1 MKIESQI
8 QSLDDLESIPV
19 ARLGTGR
26 ILLLGEIA
34 EINLA
39 ETDPTSFALLDGDT
53 VLNMLIKKEFGS
65 NTVEVFDTLMP
76 LIDEIG
82 ALYPDIDLQVIR
94 EDATYIRNAIRDLLQ
109 TLLIGGLLSFM
120 VLFTFLNDVRTPFTI
135 GIAIPVSIFMSF
147 FVMFL
152 SDIQLNIIYLSGL
165 TLGIGLLVVIACV
178 VFDNI
183 DCQLVYTFSIPVA

>member
-65 NTVEVFDTLMP
+65 NTVEVFDTLMH

-82 ALYPDIDLQVIR
+82 AVYLVF
-94 EDATYIRNAIRDLLQ
+94 DLL
-109 TLLIGGLLSFM
+109 LFRYV
-120 VLFTFLNDVRTPFTI
+120 VL
-135 GIAIPVSIFMSF
+135 
-147 FVMFL
+147 
-152 SDIQLNIIYLSGL
+152 YLR
-165 TLGIGLLVVIACV
+165 I
-178 VFDNI
+178 
-183 DCQLVYTFSIPVA
+183 

>member
-1 MKIESQI
+1 MNANIFSASGELLEGWYRYSMKIESQI

-39 ETDPTSFALLDGDT
+39 EKDPTSFALLDGDT

-120 VLFTFLNDVRTPFTI
+120 VLFTFLNDVRT
-135 GIAIPVSIFMSF
+135 
-147 FVMFL
+147 
-152 SDIQLNIIYLSGL
+152 
-165 TLGIGLLVVIACV
+165 
-178 VFDNI
+178 
-183 DCQLVYTFSIPVA
+183 